1 MKEPD
6 STKSSKRREG
16 DNVQDSVSKVAHDF
30 GIITA
35 SNDGHSTSKSNKKKK
50 KVGKKK
56 SLIAPI
62 EP

>member
-1 MKEPD
+1 MMEASALKTSEEFGVDVESSPVKGSE
-6 STKSSKRREG
+6 STKSL
-16 DNVQDSVSKVAHDF
+16 
-30 GIITA
+30 
-35 SNDGHSTSKSNKKKK
+35 NKKKK